1 MTLQRKIRAW
11 IRTYAHS
18 SSVAIAAVIVLTGS
32 LILSEA
38 SSQAFTRGLTR
49 DQAASSAC
57 ASYVSRTTTG
67 ANPPTVLAAYPTNA
81 GNLESWIRTIVPMA
95 DPSVLQRLSPITKV
109 TDCVLKWH
117 WPTNYT
123 AVLIAPHDNGTTL
136 LSGPS
141 TIAKSA
147 PAG

>member
-1 MTLQRKIRAW
+1 VTPSRKLRAW
-11 IRTYAHS
+11 IRMHAHP

-32 LILSEA
+32 LILSNA
-38 SSQAFTRGLTR
+38 SSQAFTKVLTR
-49 DQAASSAC
+49 DQAASNAC

-67 ANPPTVLAAYPTNA
+67 VNPPTVLAAYSTNA

-95 DPSVLQRLSPITKV
+95 DPSVLQGLSPITKV

-117 WPTNYT
+117 GPTSYT

-141 TIAKSA
+141 TIAQSA